1 MRLDEMRAMLVVEG
15 GIEVPDATSLAESSR
30 QPSKAASTRM
40 REKCRPARPMR
51 QPLVVYTID
60 VHSLH
65 GQPFGR
71 ETFALRED
79 AERFLEEIRGHDPE
93 VESSL
98 WIEKRDIVPA

>member
-1 MRLDEMRAMLVVEG
+1 MRLDEMRATLVVEG
-15 GIEVPDATSLAESSR
+15 GIEMPDATSLAESSR
-30 QPSKAASTRM
+30 QPFKAASTRT
-40 REKCRPARPMR
+40 REKCRPAKPRR

-79 AERFLEEIRGHDPE
+79 AERFLEEIGGHDPG
-93 VESSL
+93 VASSL
-98 WIEKRDIVPA
+98 WIEERDIVAA